1 MAPPPGSRAEGA
13 GGGAGSLCACPQAP
27 LAGSLAPVGGCTE
40 VELSLL
46 HGCPMS
52 GCEKLLTA
60 GCLGLAEGADRP
72 RGSWAT
78 DPGQLDGDM
87 GLSPSGDLSG
97 PVKWKVGQ
105 GPAQCGFG
113 ETSLSAAVVSVL
125 CAAVMCKVV
134 LLG

>member
-27 LAGSLAPVGGCTE
+27 LAGSLAPVGGRTE

-60 GCLGLAEGADRP
+60 GVSALQKGLTVP
-72 RGSWAT
+72 V
-78 DPGQLDGDM
+78 DPGPLIRD
-87 GLSPSGDLSG
+87 S
-97 PVKWKVGQ
+97 WVGMWAL
-105 GPAQCGFG
+105 PRWV
-113 ETSLSAAVVSVL
+113 T
-125 CAAVMCKVV
+125 
-134 LLG
+134 